1 MNKFRKVYFYERL
14 NKGFSLKSNDLL
26 CRPCGSW
33 KYTTYESTLNG
44 TTTLHVDDESFGSI
58 LLIEGSATIEND
70 GTTLEVN
77 KGDSVFVDANS
88 GNVKITGNCQ
98 WIYSRV

>member
-1 MNKFRKVYFYERL
+1 MGIVILFVWQLANT
-14 NKGFSLKSNDLL
+14 LL
-26 CRPCGSW
+26 HIVW
-33 KYTTYESTLNG
+33 FNG

-58 LLIEGSATIEND
+58 LLIEGNATIENN

-77 KGDSVFVDANS
+77 KGDSVFIDANS